1 MGLRLNMIDT
11 PILIGVA
18 GGTGSGKTTLCK
30 RFIKQSG
37 LDAGLICHDSYYK
50 DLSHLPVK
58 ERDHR
63 NFDHPDAIDN
73 DLFCSHLEDLKRKR
87 SIKIP
92 EYDFATHTR
101 TGRSVDFYPADI
113 ILIEGIMLFCDVR
126 MGELFDY
133 KIYLELDSDV
143 RFIRRL
149 KRDIDERGRSMNSVI
164 EQYLGTVKPMYIKF
178 VDPTKNSADVIING
192 DDSQSFIKRIENFFN
207 SLQ

>member
-1 MGLRLNMIDT
+1 MIDT

-30 RFIKQSG
+30 RFIKQSS

-50 DLSHLPVK
+50 DLSHLPIK
-58 ERDHR
+58 KRDHR

-87 SIKIP
+87 SVNIP

-101 TGRSVDFYPADI
+101 IGRSMKFYPADI
-113 ILIEGIMLFCDVR
+113 ILIEGIMLFYDAR
-126 MGELFDY
+126 IRELFDY

-164 EQYLGTVKPMYIKF
+164 EQYLSTVKPMYIKF
-178 VDPTKNSADVIING
+178 VEPTKNYADVIISG
-192 DDSQSFIKRIENFFN
+192 DDSQSFIKCIKNFLN
-207 SLQ
+207 SFQ